1 MELLRANG
9 TPATQLQPWYEILV
23 ADKVRRAMLL
33 DYFSIEID
41 DNGLL
46 KTLPDLLPGKY
57 IKAKESEHRVYGKH
71 CRLTFLF
78 LLPLFKPVSL
88 SLSRISSIY
97 KTPKQVF
104 F

>member
-57 IKAKESEHRVYGKH
+57 FKAKRASIAYMESTVD
-71 CRLTFLF
+71 
-78 LLPLFKPVSL
+78 
-88 SLSRISSIY
+88 
-97 KTPKQVF
+97 
-104 F
+104 